1 VSNARPVAIQACAWR
16 PLPLLGTPTTATTKQ
31 MKAMASNTARA
42 SRPRHEDYASA
53 APAE

>member
-1 VSNARPVAIQACAWR
+1 
-16 PLPLLGTPTTATTKQ
+16 